1 MIAAAIL
8 AGGTGSRMGSVKK
21 PKQYLMLGRKPVLIH
36 TLEKFMIHPQFEEIV
51 ILCPEQWIHH
61 TKKLMEKYIEPG
73 LLNRETPKV
82 RVTTGGLTRNETILK
97 AIEFLEDQTGVP
109 ADEIFLVTHD
119 SVRPFVTYR
128 IIEDNIHFGMEYGA
142 CDTVMPATDTI
153 VESLNGS
160 FLSKIPDRQNLYQG
174 QTPQS
179 FWAGKWK
186 NLYCELPEEAK
197 GKLPDALRVY
207 TMMGEQ
213 VWMVKGEASNI
224 KITYSF
230 DYQIAENMVR
240 NHA

>member
-8 AGGTGSRMGSVKK
+8 AGGTGSRMGSAKK
-21 PKQYLMLGRKPVLIH
+21 PKQYLMLGTKPVLIH
-36 TLEKFMIHPQFEEIV
+36 ALEKFMVHPQFEQIV
-51 ILCPEQWIHH
+51 VLCPEQWVHY
-61 TKKLMEKYIEPG
+61 TKKLLEKYIEPG
-73 LLNRETPKV
+73 LLNRANPRISV
-82 RVTTGGLTRNETILK
+82 ITGGETRNETILK
-97 AIEFLEDQTGVP
+97 AIQFLEKDTGIL

-142 CDTVMPATDTI
+142 CDTVMPASDTI

-160 FLSKIPDRQNLYQG
+160 FLSKIPERHNLYQG

-186 NLYCELPEEAK
+186 DLYEELPDEEK
-197 GKLPDALRVY
+197 KRLSDALRVY
-207 TMMGEQ
+207 TLMGEP
-213 VWMVKGEASNI
+213 VWMVKGEAGNI

-240 NHA
+240 CHA

>member
-21 PKQYLMLGRKPVLIH
+21 PKQFLMLGKKPVFIH
-36 TLEKFMIHPQFEEIV
+36 TLEKFMTHPQFEQIV
-51 ILCPEQWIHH
+51 VLCPEQWVHH
-61 TKKLMEKYIEPG
+61 TKNLVEKYIEPG
-73 LLNRETPKV
+73 FLRRETPEV
-82 RVTTGGLTRNETILK
+82 SVTAGGLTRNETILK
-97 AIEFLEDQTGVP
+97 AIEFLEEETGSL
-109 ADEIFLVTHD
+109 ADDIFLVTHD
-119 SVRPFVTYR
+119 SVRPFVTCR
-128 IIEDNIHFGMEYGA
+128 IIEENIHFGMEYGA
-142 CDTVMPATDTI
+142 CDTVMPASDTI

-186 NLYCELPEEAK
+186 NLYQELPDEEK
-197 GKLPDALRVY
+197 RKLSDALRVY

-213 VWMVKGEASNI
+213 VWMVKGEAANI

-240 NHA
+240 CHA